1 VKREAKGQEQD
12 AGRMKIKGARVKM
25 QGQRE
30 KARQMQKGEER
41 G

>member
-1 VKREAKGQEQD
+1 
-12 AGRMKIKGARVKM
+12 MKIKGARVKM